1 MAVLPKEFVLKL
13 TEIAGKI
20 DGKLIRK
27 RSSGYLLL
35 GKCVNGNNII
45 SPKSKELPPAGSI
58 ASKSNAESARDAN
71 GMTLTLTAACCA
83 AGA

>member
-1 MAVLPKEFVLKL
+1 VWRLRVAVLPKEFVLKL

-35 GKCVNGNNII
+35 GKCVNGNNKI
-45 SPKSKELPPAGSI
+45 
-58 ASKSNAESARDAN
+58 
-71 GMTLTLTAACCA
+71 
-83 AGA
+83 